1 METWKVATGNRKG
14 QWWCALFNTAQKNK
28 LYPPPRTISPDESRL
43 SFKHLNLSTS
53 RGSKKEKHKDI
64 NK

>member
-28 LYPPPRTISPDESRL
+28 LYPPPGQLVLMKVDYL
-43 SFKHLNLSTS
+43 LN
-53 RGSKKEKHKDI
+53 I
-64 NK
+64 